1 MRALTNNSMEKADV
15 ISIAAPLLVAVE
27 VLVLVLV
34 LLISPI
40 RGAAMEP
47 AR

>member
-1 MRALTNNSMEKADV
+1 MRALADIGIKGEGAV
-15 ISIAAPLLVAVE
+15 LIVEPLLMAVS
-27 VLVLVLV
+27 LVSLVVV

>member
-1 MRALTNNSMEKADV
+1 MRALAD
-15 ISIAAPLLVAVE
+15 IGIKGEGALVADP
-27 VLVLVLV
+27 VLMAVSLVSLVLV

>member
-1 MRALTNNSMEKADV
+1 MRALADIGFKGDGAVV
-15 ISIAAPLLVAVE
+15 IAEPLLMAVS
-27 VLVLVLV
+27 LLTLVLV